1 MKPVR
6 RLEIAWS
13 QDEVLTFDELKRRAE
28 LNEETLQQYIKAV
41 LIRHLG
47 FEQHM
52 NDLKD
57 QP

>member
-41 LIRHLG
+41 LVRHLG
-47 FEQHM
+47 FE
-52 NDLKD
+52 
-57 QP
+57 